1 MLKKVLIGLGV
12 FILLF
17 VVTLALVPLIFKD
30 KLVDM
35 ARQQI
40 NQQLNAKVD
49 WSDIGVSAFKDFP
62 NFSLYMKNLVVVN
75 EAPFKGDTLA
85 YIGELDVSVN
95 AMKLLNGK
103 HIDINGI
110 ILNKPFIYVRVLK
123 DGSANYNIMKPDSV
137 KAPATPADTG
147 SYSIAL
153 KKFDI
158 KNGNIIYDDKEEGVY
173 VELVGFTNKFSGNFG
188 KSEFELTDKG
198 NAASIIVKQG
208 KIAYLNKVKLGLNIT
223 MDVDQAKGKYTL
235 KKNSIQLN
243 DLTLGVNGNVVMVNS
258 KNITT
263 DLTLNVKEPDFK
275 HLISLIPAVYSD
287 EFKKVK
293 TTGAMVLDG
302 YVKGKYNGVS
312 YPAFGATLKINK
324 GTFQYP
330 DLPEGVTDIDIDIN
344 AKSLG
349 GSLDNTVIDVN
360 KFNMTLSGDP
370 FNMTLHVTSPV
381 LDPEIDATL
390 NGKIDLSDVK
400 SYYPLKGDSLT
411 GNLIMN
417 VKAKGKL
424 SAIEKQQYQNFD
436 ASGNIEMTD
445 VKYTT
450 KDLNKPVQISM
461 LKLTFK
467 PELVSLDTL
476 QARVGR
482 SDFEASGELD
492 NLLSY
497 MFSKGTLK
505 GNLLLNMH
513 VLDLNEFLAAD
524 PNPKTPALT
533 PEKKVA
539 AAPKSATTTKPT
551 LKAASTAAQVPA
563 NIDFTFDA
571 YAARVYY
578 TNIVLDSVAS
588 DVVMRNETVTITD
601 LEGRVFDGNVAI
613 NGNYTTLRTEIPKV
627 DMKVN
632 LSMVSVEKAVIGFE
646 KALSSLPLV
655 KYARGALSTV
665 LTVKTDLDKEMN
677 PKLKTMVADGRI
689 DIFHFEF
696 KPNKTT
702 NNLAERTKMSALRMI
717 KAKDFYTNI
726 KVADGNL
733 FVEPFNIPIGKINI
747 TVYGSHDM
755 TDSASMNYNMVMDAP
770 AGSDTTAKGKR
781 TKFKIGVHGKSSE
794 PSIHEATDENDT
806 AITNATAEQQSLK
819 DQATQAKTTGETKFQ
834 EEQDK
839 RKQAAA
845 EKAQKKADR
854 LKEHA
859 DQKAKDQAAG
869 SAQ

>member
-1 MLKKVLIGLGV
+1 MLKKVLIGFGV

-30 KLVDM
+30 KLVDV

-40 NQQLNAKVD
+40 NEQLNAKVD

-85 YIGELDVSVN
+85 HIGELVVSVN
-95 AMKLLNGK
+95 TMKLLKGK

-110 ILNKPFIYVRVLK
+110 IVTKPYIYVRVLK
-123 DGSANYNIMKPDSV
+123 DGTANYNIMKPDSV

-147 SYSIAL
+147 SYSIGL
-153 KKFDI
+153 KKFNV
-158 KNGNIIYDDKEEGVY
+158 KNGIIIYDDKEEGVY
-173 VELVGFTNKFSGNFG
+173 VELADFTNKFSGNFG
-188 KSEFELTDKG
+188 KNEFELTDKG
-198 NAASIIVKQG
+198 TAASVIVRQG
-208 KIAYLNKVKLGLNIT
+208 KIAYLNKVKLGLNVT

-275 HLISLIPAVYSD
+275 HLISLIPAVYSE

-293 TTGAMVLDG
+293 TSGAMALDG

-312 YPAFGATLKINK
+312 YPAFGVTLKIDN
-324 GTFQYP
+324 GSFQYP
-330 DLPEGVTDIDIDIN
+330 DLPAAITDINIDIK
-344 AKSLG
+344 AKNPG
-349 GSLDNTVIDVN
+349 GSLDNTVVDVD
-360 KFNMTLSGDP
+360 KLSMSLAGDP

-390 NGKIDLSDVK
+390 SGKVDLGGVK
-400 SYYPLKGDSLT
+400 NYYPLKGDELT
-411 GNLIMN
+411 GNLTMD

-424 SAIEKQQYQNFD
+424 SAVEKQQYQNFD
-436 ASGNIEMTD
+436 ANGTVEMNN
-445 VKYTT
+445 VKYVS
-450 KDLNKPVQISM
+450 KDLAKPVQINM

-467 PELVSLDTL
+467 PELVHLDTL
-476 QARVGR
+476 DARIGR

-492 NLLSY
+492 NLLNY
-497 MFSKGTLK
+497 IFSKGTLK
-505 GNLLLNMH
+505 GDLTLNSH
-513 VLDLNEFLAAD
+513 VLDLNEFLAPEPVKA
-524 PNPKTPALT
+524 PALT
-533 PEKKVA
+533 SEKKKVEE
-539 AAPKSATTTKPT
+539 PKISTAKTATKP
-551 LKAASTAAQVPA
+551 AASSSQVPA

-571 YAARVYY
+571 YVAKIYY
-578 TNIVLDSVAS
+578 TNIVLDSVGGE
-588 DVVMRNETVTITD
+588 VVMRNETVTLND
-601 LEGRVFDGNVAI
+601 LQGKVFDGSIVM
-613 NGNYTTLRTEIPKV
+613 NGDYTTLRTETPKV
-627 DMKVN
+627 DMKMN
-632 LSMVSVEKAVIGFE
+632 LDMISVEKAVLGFE
-646 KALSSLPLV
+646 KSLSSLPLV
-655 KYARGALSTV
+655 KYAQGVLSTV
-665 LTVKTDLDKEMN
+665 LTVKTDLDKEMS
-677 PKLKTMVADGRI
+677 PKLKTMIADGRI
-689 DIFHFEF
+689 DIHHMQF

-702 NNLAERTKMSALRMI
+702 GNLAERMRMNELKMI

-726 KVADGNL
+726 KVANGNL
-733 FVEPFNIPIGKINI
+733 FVEPFNIPLGKINI

-755 TDSASMNYNMVMDAP
+755 TDSTSMNYNMVMDAP

-781 TKFKIGVHGKSSE
+781 TKYKVGMHGKTGE
-794 PSIHEATDENDT
+794 PSVHEATDENDT

-819 DQATQAKTTGETKFQ
+819 DQATQAKTAGENKFQ

-859 DQKAKDQAAG
+859 DQKAKDQAG
-869 SAQ
+869 SASQ